1 MESSLVNIFDTI
13 IVQPIFNMLLGL
25 YSIIPGGDFGIA
37 IIIFTVLIRF
47 ALWPL
52 VKKQLHQTKAMQKMQ
67 PALAKIKKEA
77 NGNKQVESM
86 RMMELYKEYD
96 VNPFSSI
103 GVLFIQLPIF
113 IALYQVIRILATNR
127 SEVAKYTYGF
137 MKGIEPIKALIAN
150 PDHFN
155 QNFLGFI
162 DLTKQ
167 AISSNPMTINIIL
180 LILAVGA
187 AVTQYIMTKQTS
199 VSPKSGKRLR
209 DIMTEAADG
218 KQADQSEMN
227 AIMMSK
233 MTKFMP
239 IMMFMI
245 MIYMPGALVLY
256 YTVSNLVAVIQQH
269 NILKKDSEEL
279 IKIADAETTKPGK
292 KATEKARIRAENAQ
306 EATVIRIVAKDT
318 APKRVKNKE

>member
-1 MESSLVNIFDTI
+1 MELPLVNIFDTI

-37 IIIFTVLIRF
+37 IIIFTILIRF

-127 SEVAKYTYGF
+127 SEVEKYTYGF

-167 AISSNPMTINIIL
+167 AITSNPMTVNIIL
-180 LILAVGA
+180 LVLALGA

-209 DIMTEAADG
+209 DIMSEAADG
-218 KQADQSEMN
+218 KQADQGEMN

-269 NILKKDSEEL
+269 NILKQDSEEL
-279 IKIADAETTKPGK
+279 IKIADIEPSKAGK
-292 KATEKARIRAENAQ
+292 KATEKARARAEHAQ

-318 APKRVKNKE
+318 APKKVKNKE

>member
-1 MESSLVNIFDTI
+1 LELPLVNIFDTI

-37 IIIFTVLIRF
+37 IIIFTILIRF

-127 SEVAKYTYGF
+127 SEVEKYTYGF

-167 AISSNPMTINIIL
+167 AITSNPMTVNIIL
-180 LILAVGA
+180 LVLALGA

-209 DIMTEAADG
+209 DIMSEAADG
-218 KQADQSEMN
+218 KQADQGEMN

-269 NILKKDSEEL
+269 NILKQDSEEL
-279 IKIADAETTKPGK
+279 IKIADIEPSKAGK
-292 KATEKARIRAENAQ
+292 KATEKARARAEHAQ

-318 APKRVKNKE
+318 APKKVKNKE

>member
-1 MESSLVNIFDTI
+1 LELPLVNIFDTI

-37 IIIFTVLIRF
+37 IIIFTILIRF

-127 SEVAKYTYGF
+127 SEVEKYTYGF

-167 AISSNPMTINIIL
+167 AITSNPMTVNIIL
-180 LILAVGA
+180 LVLALGA

-209 DIMTEAADG
+209 DIMSEAADG
-218 KQADQSEMN
+218 KQADQGEMN

-269 NILKKDSEEL
+269 NILKQDSEEL
-279 IKIADAETTKPGK
+279 IKIADIEPSKAGK
-292 KATEKARIRAENAQ
+292 KATEKARARAEHAQ

-318 APKRVKNKE
+318 APIKVKNKE

>member
-1 MESSLVNIFDTI
+1 MELPLVNIFDTI

-37 IIIFTVLIRF
+37 IIIFTILIRF

-127 SEVAKYTYGF
+127 SEVEKYTYGF

-167 AISSNPMTINIIL
+167 AITSNPMTVNIIL
-180 LILAVGA
+180 LVLALGA

-209 DIMTEAADG
+209 DIMSEAADG
-218 KQADQSEMN
+218 KQADQGEMN

-269 NILKKDSEEL
+269 NILKQDSEEL
-279 IKIADAETTKPGK
+279 IKIADIEPSKAGK
-292 KATEKARIRAENAQ
+292 KATEKARARAEHAQ
-306 EATVIRIVAKDT
+306 EATVVRIVAKDT
-318 APKRVKNKE
+318 APKKVKNKE